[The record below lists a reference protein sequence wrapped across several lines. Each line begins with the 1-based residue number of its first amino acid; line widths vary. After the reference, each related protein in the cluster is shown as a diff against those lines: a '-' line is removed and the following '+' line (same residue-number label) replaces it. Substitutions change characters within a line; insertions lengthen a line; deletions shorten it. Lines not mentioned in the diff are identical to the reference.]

1 MKKLLFLGSVIL
13 AGATMFTS
21 CKKSTAD
28 VDPNAGDSLHIT
40 LSRSTI
46 EYNNFDYV
54 AITVKNNAGVDITS
68 SCTILQNNAI
78 AINSKYVPTGLGTY
92 TITAKNGSMPSD
104 AKTLT
109 VTQKSASPFTQKILV
124 EDCTGTW
131 CGYCPRVA
139 DALETYK
146 ASHPNCIVS
155 AIHGGG
161 GGDPFL
167 FQYYT
172 TFNNHWSFFSGYP
185 TAIINRSREWSEDNS
200 ELDQALSAWAPLG
213 LAINSTVNGTT
224 VTGNVKVK
232 FNVTTDKSMKVVIAL
247 VENGL
252 VYPQT
257 NYYAPTYGGNPIANF
272 VHNGVL
278 RKTATNLFGDPIAV
292 TAQTKDNIL
301 DIPFS
306 MTLSGST
313 ASGTFNA
320 VAGNCGILAYVVD
333 GSAAEKGTYNVQY
346 ARLGA
351 TQNFD

>member
-1 MKKLLFLGSVIL
+1 MKKLFIIGSFLAVASIF
-13 AGATMFTS
+13 FTS
-21 CKKSTAD
+21 CKKSTGD
-28 VDPNAGDSLHIT
+28 VDPNSGDSLHIT
-40 LSRSTI
+40 LSRSTV

-54 AITVKNNAGVDITS
+54 VITVKNNAGEDITS
-68 SCTILQNNAI
+68 SCSILQNGTI
-78 AINSKYVPTGLGTY
+78 SINSKHVPSGLGNF
-92 TITAKNGSMPSD
+92 TITAKKGSMPSD
-104 AKTLT
+104 SKTLS

-139 DALETYK
+139 DALESYK
-146 ASHPNCIVS
+146 STHPNCIVT

-161 GGDPFL
+161 SGDPYL
-167 FQYYT
+167 FQYYN

-185 TAIINRSREWSEDNS
+185 TAIINRNREWSENDS
-200 ELDQALSAWAPLG
+200 ELNQALQAWAPLG
-213 LAINSTVNGTT
+213 LAINSTVSGNT
-224 VTGNVKVK
+224 VSGNVKVK
-232 FNVTTDKSMKVVIAL
+232 FNVTTEKSMKVVIAL

-257 NYYAPTYGGNPIANF
+257 NYYAPTYGANPIADF

-278 RKTATNLFGDPIAV
+278 RKTATNLFGDAINV
-292 TAQTKDNIL
+292 SAQTKDNIL

-306 MTLSGST
+306 MTLTGST
-313 ASGTFNA
+313 ASGSFTA
-320 VAGNCGILAYVVD
+320 VSANCGIVAYVID